1 MNVDIKKL
9 LDYLN
14 EYCCSNS
21 RGLGKLGFCAYFG
34 VLKSLNQD
42 QLEEAAEL
50 ISQGDYC
57 HELIYVVKECLDPK
71 PEPSHFKNESIGTLI
86 ARFRDRKSRRV
97 GESRKALICRFPY
110 QNYSDQKKILKAF
123 LESNVASDLDWAAV
137 QADKIW
143 DNSYVDYVAAAYDR
157 KDTDKLALLVIR
169 HMPADY
175 VKAREASLVMH
186 SRAEFCIR
194 FPQDADGLAQ
204 KYDLSMFEYLYVK
217 AKTHLAPD
225 ISSEEVE
232 LYFFRHIF
240 VFAQHVLQNTYYY
253 LNLIYL
259 SQMPWLGRALW
270 ALGELGYPDVL
281 MRFLELSRYVED
293 KCSGQE
299 DENEYY
305 YCQEWIADKYYPSVK
320 PVESFDSDKVLD
332 PIERLERPQSIRIDS
347 VSELAGIDGMSQDII
362 DTVSDFM

>member
-1 MNVDIKKL
+1 MIIIVLYDGNVFIYTIKLMNVDIKKL

-42 QLEEAAEL
+42 QLEEVAEL

-57 HELIYVVKECLDPK
+57 RELKYVVKECLDPK

-86 ARFRDRKSRRV
+86 ARF
-97 GESRKALICRFPY
+97 
-110 QNYSDQKKILKAF
+110 
-123 LESNVASDLDWAAV
+123 
-137 QADKIW
+137 
-143 DNSYVDYVAAAYDR
+143 
-157 KDTDKLALLVIR
+157 
-169 HMPADY
+169 
-175 VKAREASLVMH
+175 KAREASLVMH

-194 FPQDADGLAQ
+194 FPQDADALAQ
-204 KYDLSMFEYLYVK
+204 KYGLSMFEYLYVK

-232 LYFFRHIF
+232 RYFFRHIF

-299 DENEYY
+299 DESEYY

-332 PIERLERPQSIRIDS
+332 AIERQSIRIDS